1 MIPIQQRHFETT
13 LEGSVEL
20 AAGEDPNEPA

>member
-1 MIPIQQRHFETT
+1 MIPIQQRHFEQT

-20 AAGEDPNEPA
+20 AADENPNELA

>member
-1 MIPIQQRHFETT
+1 MIPIQQRHLETT

-20 AAGEDPNEPA
+20 AADEDPNVAA